1 MKNERPPREAHM
13 ITRPV
18 AIAREPSDELPA
30 LVEQVAE
37 TTRAQALELP
47 SGRVVEARPEPAG
60 EDRIT
65 IRGRSGEVELEV
77 RMTEHGPVLRFRA
90 ADVELA
96 STGEVRVDCERF
108 HVRAEKEIFEETGGH
123 LRQRVAGNASVWVR
137 GQHSTKAG
145 EARVEAKRGSVQ
157 IEANDDVQLLGERI
171 KMNC

>member
-1 MKNERPPREAHM
+1 MSNERPARDAR
-13 ITRPV
+13 IVTGPV
-18 AIAREPSDELPA
+18 AITREPEEGLSA
-30 LVEQVAE
+30 LVEEVAE
-37 TTRAQALELP
+37 TSRAQSLELP
-47 SGRVVEARPEPAG
+47 SGRVVEARPEAAG

-65 IRGRSGEVELEV
+65 IRGKDGMVELEV

-90 ADVELA
+90 ADVELE

-123 LRQRVAGNASVWVR
+123 LRQRIAGNASVWVR

-145 EARVEAKRGSVQ
+145 EARLEAKRGSVQ